1 MVTSYLFVED
11 DFDYSVCMEFLEI
24 KRKLG
29 QGGFG
34 SVYLAYD
41 KLNNQEVAVKILN
54 SNDHPL
60 SPHMMTK
67 EIEAL
72 RKLKHKNIVKMF
84 NSFPLPK
91 KQQVI
96 VVMEYLQGG
105 ELYEYWEKKPDRKVS
120 EEEAKEILLQILQA
134 IEYCHSNKIIH
145 RDLKFQNILLT
156 HIPNPEIPTSNITPD
171 KYGRRKSYTN

>member
-1 MVTSYLFVED
+1 
-11 DFDYSVCMEFLEI
+11 MEFLDI

-41 KLNNQEVAVKILN
+41 KLNQRDVAVKILN

-72 RKLKHKNIVKMF
+72 RKLKHKHIVKLH

-91 KQQVI
+91 KQ
-96 VVMEYLQGG
+96 
-105 ELYEYWEKKPDRKVS
+105 
-120 EEEAKEILLQILQA
+120 
-134 IEYCHSNKIIH
+134 
-145 RDLKFQNILLT
+145 
-156 HIPNPEIPTSNITPD
+156 
-171 KYGRRKSYTN
+171 